1 MSAHRKTRYTKNAP
15 LTDDGKTTINALWK
29 DYTDKVIG
37 EIIERPVEVIKNYR
51 IKNGLSKPRS
61 FRATGYVEPKRK
73 SVSDSPKLEGFNAL
87 AQSFLS
93 RKLA

>member
-1 MSAHRKTRYTKNAP
+1 MSAHRKTRYTKHAP
-15 LTDDGKTTINALWK
+15 LTDDEKTTINALWK

-51 IKNGLSKPRS
+51 IKNRLSKPRS

-73 SVSDSPKLEGFNAL
+73 PVSDSPKLEGFNAL